1 MKTHLEKVRTVKE
14 MFEQAG
20 LNKWPNFSDSQKD

>member
-20 LNKWPNFSDSQKD
+20 LNKWETFPAKF